1 MSHHTSRFGLA
12 LGLTLIAGTVV
23 LVGCDGTPAPT
34 TRTTT
39 SSETTTITPP
49 PPPPPLTTTITT
61 NTTRQTQ

>member
-12 LGLTLIAGTVV
+12 LGLTLIAGAVV

-49 PPPPPLTTTITT
+49 PPPMSTTTTNSTT
-61 NTTRQTQ
+61 HQTQ